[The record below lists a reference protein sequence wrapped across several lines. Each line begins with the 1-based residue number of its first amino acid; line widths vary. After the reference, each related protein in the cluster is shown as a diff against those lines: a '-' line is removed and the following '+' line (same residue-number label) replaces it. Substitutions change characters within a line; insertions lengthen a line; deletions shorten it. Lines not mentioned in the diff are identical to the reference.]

1 MREEKDDDRMGT
13 RGDDYSPPRCGHYPL
28 RIMARV
34 FAFLGLAAV
43 VYSVVLIEMNFQSQ
57 IIAF

>member
-1 MREEKDDDRMGT
+1 MKMPTVPNVTFKT
-13 RGDDYSPPRCGHYPL
+13 RLRHLYPL

-34 FAFLGLAAV
+34 FAILGLAAV